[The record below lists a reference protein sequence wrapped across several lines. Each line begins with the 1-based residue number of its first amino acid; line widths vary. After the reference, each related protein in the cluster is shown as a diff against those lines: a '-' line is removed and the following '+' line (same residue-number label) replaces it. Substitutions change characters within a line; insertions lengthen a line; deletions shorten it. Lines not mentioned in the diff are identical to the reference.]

1 MPDLLGWMAAPPR
14 RVAPAEN
21 REENAAVKYLETTI
35 APLSEL
41 ERFPGNA
48 RKHALERI
56 KDSVRKGQYKSL
68 LTRRLDDGRL
78 VIVAGNGTADALE
91 AVGAREAR
99 VEVWEYTD
107 TEARWVNISDNR
119 LSDLAS
125 DDDDAL
131 AALLIAQDGDYV
143 GLGFT
148 ENEINKLLGTET
160 MPEGGD
166 APVDDMAGN
175 RWGVI
180 VECGTEQ
187 EQIRLLTELGNQGL
201 NVRSIMA

>member
-1 MPDLLGWMAAPPR
+1 MVSVVFVTQFYTKSGCRSSCRISDMR
-14 RVAPAEN
+14 
-21 REENAAVKYLETTI
+21 YIETTVV
-35 APLSEL
+35 PLAEL
-41 ERFPGNA
+41 NRFPGNA

-68 LTRRLDDGRL
+68 LARRMKDGSL

-91 AVGAREAR
+91 AVGAKAAR
-99 VEVWEYTD
+99 VEVWDYTD
-107 TEARWVNISDNR
+107 SEARWVNISDNR

-131 AALLIAQDGDYV
+131 AALLAAQDGDYV

-148 ENEINKLLGTET
+148 DNEVAKILGTET
-160 MPEGGD
+160 MPEAGD
-166 APVDDMAGN
+166 APIVEESGN

-180 VECGTEQ
+180 VECGTEG
-187 EQIRLLTELGNQGL
+187 EQTRLLNDLSEQGF
-201 NVRSIMA
+201 NVRAIMA

>member
-1 MPDLLGWMAAPPR
+1 M
-14 RVAPAEN
+14 E
-21 REENAAVKYLETTI
+21 YLETTVV
-35 APLSEL
+35 PLAEL
-41 ERFPGNA
+41 QRFPGNA

-68 LTRRLDDGRL
+68 LARRTDSGL

-91 AVGAREAR
+91 AVGATEAR
-99 VEVWEYTD
+99 VEVWDYTD
-107 TEARWVNISDNR
+107 QEARWVNISDNR
-119 LSDLAS
+119 LSDLAT

-143 GLGFT
+143 GLGFSDS
-148 ENEINKLLGTET
+148 EINKILGTEP
-160 MPEGGD
+160 MPDPGD
-166 APVDDMAGN
+166 APVSTEEGN

-187 EQIRLLTELGNQGL
+187 EQIRLLTELGDQGL
-201 NVRSIMA
+201 NVRAILS

>member
-1 MPDLLGWMAAPPR
+1 
-14 RVAPAEN
+14 
-21 REENAAVKYLETTI
+21 VKYLETTVV
-35 APLSEL
+35 PLAEL
-41 ERFPGNA
+41 VRFPGNA

-56 KDSVRKGQYKSL
+56 KDSVRRGQYKSL
-68 LTRRLDDGRL
+68 LVRRLDDGQL

-91 AVGAREAR
+91 ATGSKTAR

-107 TEARWVNISDNR
+107 NEARWVNISDNR
-119 LSDLAS
+119 LSDLAT

-143 GLGFT
+143 GLGLT
-148 ENEINKLLGTET
+148 DNEINKILGTEI
-160 MPEGGD
+160 MPDAGD

-187 EQIRLLTELGNQGL
+187 EQIRLLTELGDQGL
-201 NVRSIMA
+201 NVRAIMA